1 VKVEFLSLQ
10 AAYEELKAEIDA
22 AVLRVLASGRYLLG
36 PELEAFERE
45 FARYVGA
52 PHCVCVG
59 SGLDALSLSLR
70 AIGVRPG
77 DEVLVPA
84 LTFVAT
90 WLAVTHV
97 GATPVPVEPDPRTYN
112 LDPQRLEDAITS
124 RSRAVIPVHLYG
136 QPADVDAIAE
146 IAGRRGLRVL
156 EDAAQAHGARYR
168 GRRVGAT
175 GDVAWSFY
183 PGKNLGAFGD
193 AGAVTTGD
201 GDFAGEIRRLRNYGS
216 REKYHHEV
224 AGWNSRVDELQAAI
238 LRVRLA
244 ALDAWNARRGAIA
257 ALYCE
262 ALAETSLVL
271 PHVPDWAEPVWHLFV
286 VSTPRREALRE
297 HLAAAG
303 VETGI
308 HYPIPPHL
316 QPAYRELGIAPG
328 KLPISEA
335 IHREV
340 LSLPIGPHLTREQ
353 ALFAIDAIRGFAP
366 AAGR

>member
-1 VKVEFLSLQ
+1 MKVEFLSLK
-10 AAYEELKAEIDA
+10 AAYEELRPEIDT
-22 AVLRVLASGRYLLG
+22 AVSRVLASGRYLLG
-36 PELEAFERE
+36 PELESFERE

-59 SGLDALSLSLR
+59 SGLDALIFSLR
-70 AIGVRPG
+70 SMGVGTG

-97 GATPVPVEPDPRTYN
+97 GATPVPVEPDPRTCN

-124 RSRAVIPVHLYG
+124 RTRAVIPVHLYG
-136 QPADVDAIAE
+136 QPADLDAIAE
-146 IAGRRGLRVL
+146 IAARRGLRVL

-168 GRRVGAT
+168 GRRVGGI
-175 GDVAWSFY
+175 GDAAWSFY

-193 AGAVTTGD
+193 AGAVTTRD
-201 GDFAGEIRRLRNYGS
+201 GDFADEIRRLRNYGS

-244 ALDAWNARRGAIA
+244 ALDAWNARRAAIA
-257 ALYCE
+257 SLYLE

-271 PHVPDWAEPVWHLFV
+271 PHVPDWADPVWHLFV
-286 VSTPRREALRE
+286 VRSPQRDALRE

-303 VETGI
+303 VETGV

-316 QPAYRELGIAPG
+316 QPAYRALGIAPG

-340 LSLPIGPHLTREQ
+340 LSLPIGPHLPRDH
-353 ALFAIDAIRGFAP
+353 ARFAIDAIRGVAP
-366 AAGR
+366 GR